1 MYIDFDNRILYKI
14 NTLKVLLACN
24 GEEKKDVLIEDTAKA
39 VVGDD
44 LVSKDKAGEAEG
56 QAGQQDQM
64 EHIQTRLALL
74 YYCPYLYMNMILILI
89 LSLFVW

>member
-1 MYIDFDNRILYKI
+1 MTLTTACFSSYKI
-14 NTLKVLLACN
+14 KTLKVLIGCN
-24 GEEKKDVLIEDTAKA
+24 GEEKKDVLIEDTVKA
-39 VVGDD
+39 IVGDD

-74 YYCPYLYMNMILILI
+74 YYCPYYYMNMIFILI
-89 LSLFVW
+89 